1 MSDEAQSRARAAAAA
16 AAAERLPSDGTIGL
30 GSGRAVWAV
39 IEALGSRFS
48 DGIPLKAA
56 VASSRTEEVARE
68 AGIELV
74 ELDGSL
80 RLSIAVDGADEV
92 DPSLGLL
99 KGGGGAMLRE
109 KLVVA
114 AAERFLVVAET
125 PKRVERLGSTH
136 PLPVEVVRFAWRDTR
151 ARLLELVPGAE
162 LRAGD
167 DGEPYL
173 TDEGNHILD
182 CDLPPEGDLGDLA
195 AAIKAEVG
203 VVEHGLFLD
212 AADVVLLGTPDG
224 GVETLER

>member
-16 AAAERLPSDGTIGL
+16 AAAERLPSNGTIGL

-39 IEALGSRFS
+39 VEALGSRFS
-48 DGIPLKAA
+48 DGIPLRAA
-56 VASSRTEEVARE
+56 VASSRTEQVARE

-92 DPSLGLL
+92 DASLGLL
-99 KGGGGAMLRE
+99 KGGGGALLRE

-151 ARLLELVPGAE
+151 TRLLELVPDAE
-162 LRAGD
+162 LRIGD
-167 DGEPYL
+167 GGEPYL

-182 CDLPPEGDLGDLA
+182 CELPAEGDLSALA

-212 AADVVLLGTPDG
+212 SADVVLLGTPDG
-224 GVETLER
+224 GVEALER